1 MSTKASILFYLQQQ
15 NYSGTQLA
23 EKLNISRNA
32 VWKAI
37 QSLVTEGFV
46 IEKQKNGYHLTA
58 QPTTLNETCIQAA
71 FLNDTVH
78 VYPTIDSTNTQ
89 AKLYA
94 DTISTRGV
102 FIASEQTA
110 GRGRYGRTFYSP
122 MGSGIY
128 ISAIYPAKSIQKQL
142 SLVTPLAA
150 VAVSRAITTQLGI
163 DVGIKWV
170 NDLFLNGKKV
180 SGILTEAIYS
190 VEAGVLEYVIVGMGI
205 NVTTPQNIPDELVD
219 VIGYLTDKQVDM
231 NALAIAIIKEL
242 FLLLEQLPNTD
253 FMSEY
258 IERSILIGQSVTVQ
272 KPNETFHA
280 LVKDITPHGLLVIEN
295 ENKETLTLEHG
306 EVSIRLNKGDV

>member
-1 MSTKASILFYLQQQ
+1 MSTKANILFYLQQQ

-37 QSLVTEGFV
+37 QSLVAEGFV

-58 QPTTLNETCIQAA
+58 QPTTLNETCIQTA

-122 MGSGIY
+122 MGSGVY
-128 ISAIYPAKSIQKQL
+128 ISIIYPAKTIQKQL
-142 SLVTPLAA
+142 QLVTPLAA
-150 VAVSRAITTQLGI
+150 VALSRAITAQLGI

-190 VEAGVLEYVIVGMGI
+190 VEAGVLDYIIIGMGV
-205 NVTTPQNIPDELVD
+205 NVTTPETIPNELVD
-219 VIGYLTDKQVDM
+219 VIGYLTNETVDM
-231 NALAIAIIKEL
+231 NNLAIAIVSEL
-242 FLLLEQLPNTD
+242 FTLLDQLPRTD
-253 FMSEY
+253 FMNEY
-258 IERSILIGQSVTVQ
+258 IERSILVGQPVLVQ
-272 KPNETFHA
+272 KPTDTFEA
-280 LVKDITPHGLLVIEN
+280 IVKKITPDGLLIIEK
-295 ENKETLTLEHG
+295 ENGEILSLEHG
-306 EVSIRLNKGDV
+306 EVSIRLNKGEL

>member
-1 MSTKASILFYLQQQ
+1 MSTKATILFYLQQQ

-37 QSLVTEGFV
+37 QSLVAEGFV
-46 IEKQKNGYHLTA
+46 INKQKTGYHLVA

-71 FLNDTVH
+71 FLKDTVH
-78 VYPTIDSTNTQ
+78 VYQSIDSTNTQ
-89 AKLYA
+89 AKLYT

-102 FIASEQTA
+102 FIANEQTA

-122 MGSGIY
+122 MGCGLY
-128 ISAIYPAKSIQKQL
+128 ISAIYPAKTIQKQL

-163 DVGIKWV
+163 NVGIKWV
-170 NDLFLNGKKV
+170 NDLFLNGKKI

-190 VEAGVLEYVIVGMGI
+190 VEAGMLDYIIVGIGI
-205 NVTTPQNIPDELVD
+205 NVTTPQNIPDELVE
-219 VIGYLTDKQVDM
+219 VIGYLTDEPVDM
-231 NALAIAIIKEL
+231 NALSIAIISEL
-242 FLLLEQLPNTD
+242 FTLLDTLPNTD

-258 IERSILIGQSVTVQ
+258 IERSILIGQSITVQ

-280 LVKDITPHGLLVIEN
+280 VVKDITLNGLLVIETDTQ
-295 ENKETLTLEHG
+295 KILTLEHG
-306 EVSIRLNKGDV
+306 EVSIRLNKGE